1 MGQIQKK
8 IDNVGLAV
16 HELLME
22 RSATCAGRFS
32 LMFLRGQPKWV
43 DNLPIESQITLLN
56 VFWRVQLG
64 SLSHDTH
71 KERSMLFDNVD
82 AHTWLANFKKYVVN
96 TVVNNQL
103 PNVNYVI

>member
-22 RSATCAGRFS
+22 RSGTCAGRFS
-32 LMFLRGQPKWV
+32 LMFLQGQPKWV
-43 DNLPIESQITLLN
+43 EGLPVESQIILLN

-64 SLSHDTH
+64 SLNYDTS
-71 KERSMLFDNVD
+71 KERGMLFDGVD
-82 AHTWLANFKKYVVN
+82 ANIWLANFKKYVVN

-103 PNVNYVI
+103 PNVNYII